1 MFALG
6 GEVEQSLG
14 FSVMPRV
21 VKRSASLTVKAG
33 PTRRSR
39 PNSPLPVFVPPQ
51 LFQLVEKPPSG
62 RNGSTKSNWS
72 AFAWPRELTTAAFNL
87 LTRTGLDWTA
97 KYPSAA
103 AALANVNVKTA
114 YLHGEL
120 CGVDDT
126 GLPSFAHTEARDRW
140 RAWRSHRL
148 LRLRSLAYWR

>member
-1 MFALG
+1 MCALG

-33 PTRRSR
+33 PSRRSR

-62 RNGSTKSNWS
+62 PQWVHEIKLDGFRIARIDNG
-72 AFAWPRELTTAAFNL
+72 RVQL

-97 KYPSAA
+97 KYPSGRSAGKRERQDRLSPRR
-103 AALANVNVKTA
+103 ALRRRRHRLA
-114 YLHGEL
+114 EL
-120 CGVDDT
+120 C
-126 GLPSFAHTEARDRW
+126 PH
-140 RAWRSHRL
+140 
-148 LRLRSLAYWR
+148 